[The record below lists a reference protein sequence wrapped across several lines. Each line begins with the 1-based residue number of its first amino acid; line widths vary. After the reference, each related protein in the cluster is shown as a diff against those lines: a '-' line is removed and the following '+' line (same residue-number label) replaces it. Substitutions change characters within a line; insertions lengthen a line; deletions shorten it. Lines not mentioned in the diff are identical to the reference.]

1 MIVNTNEVIYDDG
14 RESSIIHFSNNHI
27 HAPICI
33 GSQLIIFSW
42 CSSKKKDVIKW
53 KKFAR
58 CQFLVRLIILELR
71 RKLRREKKKGKI
83 FTQNV
88 TLFWRTR
95 ARERVHIYTE
105 VDKMSGNTDVEK
117 GNFAV
122 KAGLAQ
128 VRDSHPRE
136 LARFSS
142 VDGFS
147 FLLRRRRHRLSPF
160 SWRLSSS
167 SVLHFF
173 SSHDDSYKSS
183 QQREFKRKKSV
194 DDDR

>member
-1 MIVNTNEVIYDDG
+1 M
-14 RESSIIHFSNNHI
+14 SISRAFDHSRT
-27 HAPICI
+27 
-33 GSQLIIFSW
+33 
-42 CSSKKKDVIKW
+42 SKKT
-53 KKFAR
+53 A
-58 CQFLVRLIILELR
+58 LG
-71 RKLRREKKKGKI
+71 KKKERFSRKTSH
-83 FTQNV
+83 F
-88 TLFWRTR
+88 FRRTR

-147 FLLRRRRHRLSPF
+147 FLLRRRRHLR
-160 SWRLSSS
+160 SSF
-167 SVLHFF
+167 LCA
-173 SSHDDSYKSS
+173 
-183 QQREFKRKKSV
+183 
-194 DDDR
+194 

>member
-71 RKLRREKKKGKI
+71 RKLRREKKKERFSRKTSH
-83 FTQNV
+83 F
-88 TLFWRTR
+88 FEER
-95 ARERVHIYTE
+95 ARASEYTYTQ
-105 VDKMSGNTDVEK
+105 K
-117 GNFAV
+117 
-122 KAGLAQ
+122 
-128 VRDSHPRE
+128 
-136 LARFSS
+136 
-142 VDGFS
+142 
-147 FLLRRRRHRLSPF
+147 
-160 SWRLSSS
+160 
-167 SVLHFF
+167 
-173 SSHDDSYKSS
+173 
-183 QQREFKRKKSV
+183 
-194 DDDR
+194 